1 MDAVQMDAAQ
11 ADVVPRA
18 LAIQEALRLLPKRSS
33 CSAVLSCSPPSRT
46 CWKLPRPATG
56 VATTDVVPTGEEPKG
71 EEPTDAAPMDAVQMD
86 AAQADVV
93 PRALAIQEA
102 LHLQQTCSSCSTMLS
117 CSPPSRTCWKL

>member
-33 CSAVLSCSPPSRT
+33 CSAVLLCSPPSRT

-56 VATTDVVPTGEEPKG
+56 AVTTGEEPKG

-102 LHLQQTCSSCSTMLS
+102 LHLQQTCS
-117 CSPPSRTCWKL
+117 